1 MRTEDILETKV
12 VRTEYIADDGTR
24 FFSKE
29 ECEKYEQS
37 ALFVM
42 RAKLKLIAD
51 TNEEEFSIGGCYD
64 DVVEVF
70 DVQTQEDLDNL
81 KAYLHLVL
89 STHGTRDFD
98 NYFNKD
104 SNYRFSFANA
114 TFGHEIIIWWSYDQ
128 DHFWMYGDG
137 SIDAYVEYTRQKA
150 LQAIDTYKASKE
162 KKDEK
167 GE

>member
-1 MRTEDILETKV
+1 MRTEDILETRV
-12 VRTEYIADDGTR
+12 VRTEYIADDGTK
-24 FFSKE
+24 FYNKE

-64 DVVEVF
+64 DEVEVF

-81 KAYLHLVL
+81 KTYLHLVL
-89 STHGTRDFD
+89 SLHGVRDFD
-98 NYFNKD
+98 NYFSKD
-104 SNYRFSFANA
+104 SKYNYSFANA

-150 LQAIDTYKASKE
+150 LNAIDTYKASKE

>member
-1 MRTEDILETKV
+1 MRTEEIKETRV
-12 VRTEYIADDGTR
+12 VGTEYIADDGTR

-29 ECEKYEQS
+29 ECEKYEKS

-42 RAKLKLIAD
+42 KAKLKLIAE
-51 TNEEEFSIGGCYD
+51 TNEEDFSDSGCYD
-64 DVVEVF
+64 NLVEVF

-89 STHGTRDFD
+89 SLHNVRDFD
-98 NYFNKD
+98 YYFNKD
-104 SNYRFSFANA
+104 SNNNFSFANA
-114 TFGHEIIIWWSYDQ
+114 TFGHEVIIWWSYDL
-128 DHFWMYGDG
+128 DHFCMYGDG
-137 SIDAYVEYTRQKA
+137 SIDSYVEHTRQKA
-150 LQAIDTYKASKE
+150 LKAIDTYKASKE